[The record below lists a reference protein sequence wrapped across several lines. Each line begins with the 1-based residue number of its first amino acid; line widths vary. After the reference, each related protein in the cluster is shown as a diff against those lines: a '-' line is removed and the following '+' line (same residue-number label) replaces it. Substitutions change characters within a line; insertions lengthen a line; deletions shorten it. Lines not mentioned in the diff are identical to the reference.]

1 MAGVAD
7 NIERHKTAIRRK
19 EMSLPVR
26 CLLRDGLVSPETSVF
41 DFGCGHGADVKL
53 LNAKEISCSGWDPSF
68 CPAEPKRPA
77 DVVNLGYVINVIED
91 AQERAA
97 TLRDAWELCGKLI
110 VISARVNVDGRGY
123 SKVTF
128 GDGIVTGIGTFQKY
142 FTQAELREYIETEL
156 GTEALPAAPGVFYV
170 FRDEELRQRFIA
182 SRYRRRQSVP
192 RKRVSEIRF
201 EENKDVLEPLIV
213 AITDLGRLPHADE
226 FELAHEAIERF
237 GSLKR
242 AFALIR
248 RVTGG
253 EEWDKIRQCRT
264 EDLKVYLALAR
275 FGRRPPIS
283 KLPLALQRD
292 IREFFRTYK
301 RACQTADEL
310 LFRAGDPE
318 AIDDAC
324 KRSSIGK
331 LLPNA
336 LYVHRSALET
346 LEPLLRVYE
355 GCARAYLGE
364 IEDTNIVKL
373 HRFSGKV
380 SYLAY
385 PDFDTDPHPAL
396 VRSVKLS
403 LRSLELACYDYS
415 ESDNP
420 PILHRKETFL
430 TVDHPLHEKF
440 ARLTQQEE
448 KHGLLDDAST
458 IGYRA
463 GWETRL
469 AEVGFRL
476 AGHRLVRRKE

>member
-1 MAGVAD
+1 MRD
-7 NIERHKTAIRRK
+7 Q
-19 EMSLPVR
+19 
-26 CLLRDGLVSPETSVF
+26 LLQSCESAF
-41 DFGCGHGADVKL
+41 DYGCGHGEDIRRL
-53 LNAKEISCSGWDPSF
+53 SEMGFDCDGWDPVF
-68 CPAEPKRPA
+68 RPDTEKKPA
-77 DVVNLGYVINVIED
+77 DVVNLGYVLNVIED
-91 AQERAA
+91 AHERAA
-97 TLRDAWELCGKLI
+97 TLRAAWDLSRKLI

-128 GDGIVTGIGTFQKY
+128 GDGIVTGIGTFQKF

-182 SRYRRRQSVP
+182 SRYRRRQSAP
-192 RKRVSEIRF
+192 RKRISEIRF
-201 EENKDVLEPLIV
+201 EDNKDVLEPLI
-213 AITDLGRLPHADE
+213 AIITDLGRLPHADE
-226 FELAHEAIERF
+226 FELAPEVIERF

-248 RVTGG
+248 RVTGV

-264 EDLKVYLALAR
+264 EDLTVYLALAR

-324 KRSSIGK
+324 KQSSIGK

-336 LYVHRSALET
+336 LYVHRTALET

-355 GCARAYLGE
+355 GCAQAYLGE
-364 IEDTNIVKL
+364 IEDTNIIKL

-385 PDFDTDPHPAL
+385 PDFDTNPHPAL

-415 ESDNP
+415 ESENP

-430 TVDHPLHEKF
+430 SSDHPLREKF
-440 ARLTQQEE
+440 ARLTRQEE
-448 KHGLLDDAST
+448 KHGLLDDTPT
-458 IGYRA
+458 IGTRDGWRA
-463 GWETRL
+463 RL
-469 AEVGFRL
+469 EDMGFRL
-476 AGHRLVRRKE
+476 RGHRLVRRRT